1 MHNKFSHIVDKFG
14 SFDYKVRQV
23 LFIIH
28 KDNSKLPNDKKD
40 QDKIQKPYGKE
51 LQDLLNKKL
60 KEKET
65 ESLIKNHPN
74 NDEIH
79 FVIFFVERF

>member
-1 MHNKFSHIVDKFG
+1 MHNKFSHIADKFG

-40 QDKIQKPYGKE
+40 QDKIQKHM
-51 LQDLLNKKL
+51 
-60 KEKET
+60 EKNSKT
-65 ESLIKNHPN
+65 SGIRN
-74 NDEIH
+74 
-79 FVIFFVERF
+79 